1 MFYAFVIKYILLRKL
16 FKGVKLVN
24 IIKIF
29 AIVLFTLFFN
39 GCDDSNY
46 IYDSNYTD
54 MTQTDKISGIV
65 VDGYISGS
73 NVWIDLDND
82 GFKSSYESSSTTNSD
97 GIFVFNNPTIV
108 ENSFISM
115 YATSG
120 IDTSTERDFTEVFR
134 TILNTS
140 ILDSDTVYVISPIT
154 DLVAIWYEY
163 SEGNSSSDLVDAKY
177 KIANIFET
185 TSSKVE
191 ENPMND
197 IELFAISQNLQHV
210 KLLLKYI
217 LMNNMGELNEEEE
230 KTLEKNIKIELI
242 KRGMDLED
250 VLLDF
255 ELMHSCSEPNPNDP
269 FCLLEGIPDNQKEF
283 LIAQATELKST
294 IDSLSSDTSLNI
306 ENLNRLQKAIDTEMQ
321 KAYVMLSNSDSTTIF
336 EVIDIDITN
345 DSITRTT
352 FSTVN
357 AINDENGCISD
368 GYNKLSNFNY
378 PWPGVE
384 PDTSSDLDNG
394 ISLRALGVYEEGV
407 AKYEVTIFYP
417 DLENAT
423 SGNKSTKIEENYSF
437 GYDKAWLENSDKTIY
452 VMTPK
457 DEDGVYSCYRYQLSS
472 TSDSEVVSTKV
483 FRYSE
488 L

>member
-1 MFYAFVIKYILLRKL
+1 
-16 FKGVKLVN
+16 LVN

-29 AIVLFTLFFN
+29 TIVLFTLFFN

-46 IYDSNYTD
+46 TYDSNYTD
-54 MTQTDKISGIV
+54 ITKVDRISGIV

-82 GFKSSYESSSTTNSD
+82 GFKASYEPSSTTNSN
-97 GIFVFNNPTIV
+97 GAFVFNNPSII
-108 ENSFISM
+108 ENSFISL
-115 YATSG
+115 YATNG
-120 IDTSTERDFTEVFR
+120 IDTSTERDFNEVFQA
-134 TILNTS
+134 ILNTS
-140 ILDSDTVYVISPIT
+140 ILDTDAVYVISPLT
-154 DLVAIWYEY
+154 DLVAIWYKY
-163 SEGNSSSDLVDAKY
+163 NDGNSSSDLVDAKY
-177 KIANIFET
+177 KIANVFET

-197 IELFAISQNLQHV
+197 IELFAISQNLQHI

-217 LMNNMGELNEEEE
+217 LTNNMGELNEEEE
-230 KTLEKNIKIELI
+230 KALEKNIKIELI
-242 KRGMDLED
+242 KRGLDLED
-250 VLLDF
+250 ILLDF

-283 LIAQATELKST
+283 LIAQAAELKST
-294 IDSLSSDTSLNI
+294 LDSLSVDTSLNI

-321 KAYVMLSNSDSTTIF
+321 KAYSLLSNSDATTIL
-336 EVIDIDITN
+336 EVININITN

-352 FSTVN
+352 FNTIN
-357 AINDENGCISD
+357 AIHDENGCIND

-378 PWPGVE
+378 PWPGIE
-384 PDTSSDLDNG
+384 ADTSTDINNG
-394 ISLRALGVYEEGV
+394 ISLKALGVYQEGV
-407 AKYEVTIFYP
+407 EKYEVTIFYP

-437 GYDKAWLENSDKTIY
+437 GYDKSWLENSDKTIY

-457 DEDGVYSCYRYQLSS
+457 DEDGLYSCYRYQLSF
-472 TSDSEVVSTKV
+472 TNDSEVVSTKV